1 VWQDIFTAVALM
13 LVFEGIMP
21 FLSPQAFRKTLI
33 SASQMNDSTLRIV
46 GIASMLGGVL
56 LLYVVR

>member
-1 VWQDIFTAVALM
+1 M

-21 FLSPQAFRKTLI
+21 FISPPHFRKTLVH
-33 SASQMNDSTLRIV
+33 ASQMNDSTLRVI

>member
-1 VWQDIFTAVALM
+1 M
-13 LVFEGIMP
+13 LVFEGIIP
-21 FLSPQAFRKTLI
+21 FINPQIFRKTLI
-33 SASQMNDSTLRIV
+33 SASQMNDSSLRVI